1 MPQIINHACV
11 VLLSQTHY
19 PLNWIINCNFY
30 SPYWNMEVGARE
42 NCRRSPAL
50 AEAAAAATYLLPIW
64 KERAGWLIISTR
76 VGSYNKISEMTKVQF
91 ALHIFTSS
99 IMFSVLWMHL
109 LKKTGSQKISLCI
122 DFTSTTRCKPQIRN
136 QKVDLRSGI
145 SVYYAVSPA
154 HQLKKLFIRSFAC
167 S

>member
-1 MPQIINHACV
+1 MCSTIIITNTLSTGLNHK
-11 VLLSQTHY
+11 LQ
-19 PLNWIINCNFY
+19 FY

-50 AEAAAAATYLLPIW
+50 AEAAAAAYLLPIW

-76 VGSYNKISEMTKVQF
+76 VGSYKISEMTKAQF

-109 LKKTGSQKISLCI
+109 LKKQVLRKFLFALHWFYKHDKMQTA
-122 DFTSTTRCKPQIRN
+122 D
-136 QKVDLRSGI
+136 QKVDLQSGI
-145 SVYYAVSPA
+145 GVYYAVSPA
-154 HQLKKLFIRSFAC
+154 HQLKKLFRSFAC